1 LLDHLN
7 PTRPLQGQDQG
18 GGKLYSAPSDNKCGS
33 FGGCAVPI
41 SASQLYP
48 IPDSSE
54 PDQPF
59 GTMELFNF
67 KGETADPDRIPG
79 LKGLLRYDVGD
90 RVYDVAWKA
99 YVQVLTFREQPI
111 PDKPKDSELRLAFPP
126 ST

>member
-1 LLDHLN
+1 
-7 PTRPLQGQDQG
+7 
-18 GGKLYSAPSDNKCGS
+18 
-33 FGGCAVPI
+33 
-41 SASQLYP
+41 
-48 IPDSSE
+48 
-54 PDQPF
+54 
-59 GTMELFNF
+59 MELFNF